1 MVSAA
6 TVSKHILPCKH
17 TTVTSRPDSRISGKT
32 PEDVIF
38 ILFLKNNQELGQL
51 CVRVCVC
58 VYVYVFGGGAEGSF
72 FGFLFFSR
80 QQRSVS

>member
-51 CVRVCVC
+51 CVCVCVC
-58 VYVYVFGGGAEGSF
+58 VFMCMCLGVGQKAVFLVFCFFLGSKD
-72 FGFLFFSR
+72 L
-80 QQRSVS
+80 